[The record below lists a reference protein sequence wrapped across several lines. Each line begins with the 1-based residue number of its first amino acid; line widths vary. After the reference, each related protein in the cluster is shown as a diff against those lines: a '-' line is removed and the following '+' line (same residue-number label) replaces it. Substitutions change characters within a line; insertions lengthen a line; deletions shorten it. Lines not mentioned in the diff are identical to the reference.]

1 LPCHVRRG
9 CLREMWPV
17 SLQDAISLKY
27 TRKPFPFRSS
37 EGSVR
42 LVIDF
47 VRYPT
52 PFLNMWRPVSGPPAD
67 ARVWS
72 SEFA

>member
-1 LPCHVRRG
+1 
-9 CLREMWPV
+9 LREMWPV

-27 TRKPFPFRSS
+27 TRKPFPFRSP

-47 VRYPT
+47 EKVRYT
-52 PFLNMWRPVSGPPAD
+52 KLRF
-67 ARVWS
+67 
-72 SEFA
+72 

>member
-1 LPCHVRRG
+1 
-9 CLREMWPV
+9 LRCRAMYGEAVARDVAV

-27 TRKPFPFRSS
+27 TRKPFPFRSP

-47 VRYPT
+47 EKVRYT
-52 PFLNMWRPVSGPPAD
+52 KLPF
-67 ARVWS
+67 
-72 SEFA
+72 